1 MKAVHSTKPEE
12 SEVTV
17 CAQGTG
23 TLHTAKSKASKEQ
36 DSMHLTI
43 HTLTRKL
50 NCAAASP
57 SRQLHTN
64 LKGLAYFSLNKPELL
79 KHDISVYDHVNL
91 EMCPSQCL

>member
-23 TLHTAKSKASKEQ
+23 TLHTAKSKASEEQ

-43 HTLTRKL
+43 HTLTRKGWL
-50 NCAAASP
+50 I
-57 SRQLHTN
+57 
-64 LKGLAYFSLNKPELL
+64 LA
-79 KHDISVYDHVNL
+79 
-91 EMCPSQCL
+91 